1 MLRNMDTT
9 NIPYSIHQCSECP
22 GDTEYHCISCTCDLC
37 PQCKKKHLKDLKT
50 IDRDVVTHRDK
61 IKYTPTEE
69 ICVRHSSNVYKNYCE
84 PCKLPVCYH
93 CRKHRNHRQL
103 DVRTAFETKRQQYRG
118 AIHTIRSEALYYR
131 PFPLR
136 QIKADMKTCHTNFS
150 LSFRYVNKCR
160 DIEGSH

>member
-9 NIPYSIHQCSECP
+9 NIPYSVHQCSECP

-50 IDRDVVTHRDK
+50 IDHDVVTHRDK

-103 DVRTAFETKRQQYRG
+103 DVRTAYETKQHQHKKPF
-118 AIHTIRSEALYYR
+118 IPSEVR
-131 PFPLR
+131 
-136 QIKADMKTCHTNFS
+136 
-150 LSFRYVNKCR
+150 LSFADPFSCHK
-160 DIEGSH
+160 